1 MSWITFSDGG
11 GERMSNKLLLILAV
25 GIALAALAPGA
36 LAKGLDPMLASPVPP
51 PESPMS
57 TVGQPQGAR
66 LDTLWI
72 FDATFENTSG
82 NNAGWTALDR
92 SGTLGQSNYWHIDT
106 IRTPLTRPYLGDRT
120 WWCGT
125 YSVCWAQPRGYGNDW
140 VQILERAFPEVDV
153 NTNPGDQLQLE
164 WDQRYAMERN
174 YDYGYV
180 DVSIDGGT
188 TWSTVKTFNNGGV
201 QGAGLP
207 MNWGGANGH
216 VIYDADALAGIPNL
230 KLRYRFESD
239 GAYSSQDEADNTLH
253 SVKDGAWQLDNIK
266 WSKGAVPVAF
276 WTNDCEGGNEMGWQH
291 PATPPSGQTGVTF
304 WRGKFGV
311 DFVTGR
317 PFTCE
322 NQAGWMYAGVDPFSS
337 KMVDGEDAWLISPPI
352 DISGAQKLVAQWD
365 MWVDLPFEASDRF
378 DLWLSSNDLYAC
390 VTDPTS
396 FVDESPGG
404 WYGGPFWGT
413 WTDNWD
419 AFAGNDWLA
428 ILWFEQNTATPT
440 VDHMAGIFL
449 NRQRVGIPSGDAG
462 TAWELDTWNSFN
474 DWFKDQL
481 TEASTDTAL
490 VKIVDDDGIASAFV
504 VASNDAGVTWN
515 SHTLLPNPDGDWF
528 RVPPLTAE
536 MLPGKIIRFYYTATD
551 GVGNI
556 STLPSNAPDGYY
568 EMTILPVLGS
578 TTNPA
583 ILLVDKHGRRMPSEH
598 RDYLHTSEYY
608 YREMLDILGYKYDK
622 YDVEVPSGTR
632 LSEGPDSVGMKYYD
646 TQIWFTN
653 EFNSF
658 TLWRVDQTNLISW
671 LNQSPGKE
679 RNLLLTGNDIGY
691 EMIQAGKETLSFYE
705 TWLASDYVENTVGS
719 VTVDSVPT
727 LQDRA
732 GGYNFMTYADKKCLL
747 TGGCPAPNEFDVV
760 DAFAGIPGTQVVAD
774 YKKLDTSTKPAGV
787 AYTHATL
794 GYQTVNLGFG
804 MEFMMDSMLPGGY
817 YKTGIADRVD
827 LMRNIMLYFGKAP
840 TGTPTGV
847 VDGGFKNM
855 LSQAYPNPFNPV
867 TKIAYSVREAGP
879 VTIDVYNVAGKV
891 VRTLLDTKLEAGSS
905 GYVAWDGTGD
915 AGERCASGVYFYR
928 INAPNFSETKKMIML
943 K

>member
-1 MSWITFSDGG
+1 MRNKMLIMLTLSMMLALFVSGTF
-11 GERMSNKLLLILAV
+11 
-25 GIALAALAPGA
+25 
-36 LAKGLDPMLASPVPP
+36 AKGLGTDLVSKYSDMERLAPSQ
-51 PESPMS
+51 
-57 TVGQPQGAR
+57 TDDGFGGAR
-66 LDTLWI
+66 LETLWI
-72 FDATFENTSG
+72 FDADFENTSG
-82 NNAGWTALDR
+82 DNAGWTVYDQ

-125 YSVCWAQPRGYGNDW
+125 YSICWKQPRGYANDW
-140 VQILERAFPEVDV
+140 KQTLERAFPEVDA
-153 NTNPGDQLQLE
+153 NTNPGDQVQLE

-201 QGAGLP
+201 QGAGQP

-216 VIYDADALAGIPNL
+216 VIYDADALAGVPNL

-239 GAYSSQDEADNTLH
+239 SAYSSQDQSDNTLH

-291 PATPPSGQTGVTF
+291 PATTAHGQTGVTF
-304 WRGKFGV
+304 WRGKLGV
-311 DFVTGR
+311 DFETGR
-317 PFTCE
+317 PFTCL
-322 NQAGWMYAGVDPFSS
+322 NRVGWMYAPVDPFTS
-337 KMVDGEDAWLISPPI
+337 KMVDNEYAWLMSPPI
-352 DISGAQKLVAQWD
+352 DISGAQKLVGHWD
-365 MWVDLPFEASDRF
+365 FWIDMPRETEDIFNLDLA
-378 DLWLSSNDLYAC
+378 SNDLRAC
-390 VTDPTS
+390 VTDPS
-396 FVDESPGG
+396 GFFDEDPGW
-404 WYGGPFWGT
+404 WYGDAGWRVRF
-413 WTDNWD
+413 DNWD
-419 AFAGNDWLA
+419 AYTGNDWLA
-428 ILWFEQNTATPT
+428 IRWDVQNDNPT
-440 VDHMAGIFL
+440 DIHWAGML
-449 NRQRVGIPSGDAG
+449 MNRQRVGIPSGDAG
-462 TAWELDTWNSFN
+462 TAWQTDTWNSFN
-474 DWFKDQL
+474 DWFVDNMA
-481 TEASTDTAL
+481 EALTDTAL
-490 VKIVDDDGIASAFV
+490 VKIVDDQGIASAYLM
-504 VASNDAGVTWN
+504 ASGNAGATWQSYPMLQNPN
-515 SHTLLPNPDGDWF
+515 SDWW
-528 RVPPLTAE
+528 RVPPPDGQIAPSTV
-536 MLPGKIIRFYYTATD
+536 IRYYYTATD
-551 GVGNI
+551 AIGNTT
-556 STLPSNAPDGYY
+556 TLPTNAPDGYY
-568 EMTILPVLGS
+568 EMTILPILGS
-578 TTNPA
+578 VAQPA
-583 ILLVDKHGRRMPSEH
+583 ILLVDKHGRITPGESRYFGVYHYSK
-598 RDYLHTSEYY
+598 YY
-608 YREMLDILGYKYDK
+608 YNEMLDILGYKYDT
-622 YDVEVPSGTR
+622 YDVEVPSGSTDQ
-632 LSEGPDSVGMKYYD
+632 SNGPDSFGMKYYD
-646 TQIWFTN
+646 TQIWFFN
-653 EFNSF
+653 EFNAY
-658 TLWRVDQTNLISW
+658 TAKGPDQANLRNW
-671 LNQSPGKE
+671 LNQAGAGKE
-679 RNLLLTGNDIGY
+679 RNLLFTGNDVGY
-691 EMIQAGKETLSFYE
+691 ELMETNKETLSFYE

-732 GGYNFMTYADKKCLL
+732 GGYNFMTYADKKCILR
-747 TGGCPAPNEFDVV
+747 GACPVLNEFDVV

-804 MEFMMDSMLPGGY
+804 MEFMVDSRLPSGY
-817 YKTGIADRVD
+817 FKTGIADRVD